1 MESDKMEIYE
11 TLIRWLSE
19 LNLSAPHETVQE
31 LCDGVALAQALNQ
44 IAPEVFSDGW
54 LAKIK
59 ADVGA
64 NWRLKVSNL
73 RKIVEGVYVY
83 YQDELS
89 LHLSEE
95 LRPDVLKIAEKCD
108 AYELGRLLQL
118 ILGCAVNCLE
128 KQKYITQIMELEES
142 LQRNI
147 MAALQD
153 IEYIWQGA
161 SPSRNSINTMG
172 STTGSTA
179 ASTTVG
185 SSAIGADVR
194 TLQDDRD
201 TLAQKC
207 HETNKKMLVLIEE
220 KSALQQEVT
229 RLQALVG
236 RYENPNLIG
245 DDGTSLGPIQLGSS
259 RYNDL
264 RKLVDGLKDELLQ
277 AETARDD
284 LKMKSMIQ
292 EKEIIELHQKLDE
305 LHGATAEIAQLK
317 DEIDILKEGNEQLRV
332 CETQLTTYKKKLE
345 DYNDLRK
352 QIKLQEE
359 RSAEYLKQNLQYEEE
374 AKKYAGLKGQVELYK
389 KEIQDLHSK
398 LDDEMGRTV
407 KAEFECKQLQGELT
421 VIQREKEHLLSERDS
436 LREAFDELKC
446 GQAMGADGTDGV
458 GGRGTTMSKELHS
471 NDLHERIE
479 RLERENKALRE
490 GQGGQT
496 ALTQLLDDANQR
508 NEKLRE
514 QLKTANQKI
523 LVLSQHHT
531 DVTSSK
537 SELELHL
544 KPTMDISEQRT
555 PQMDEGLQLQLG
567 SLQTKIANLE
577 AALVAKDQELH
588 AADMRYKKCV
598 EKAKEVIKTLDPHA
612 INEAM
617 LLDKAHLVNDP
628 ANSGPG
634 GPGVA
639 DGIMGQTPAVTV
651 RPPMGQQEE
660 QLIATAFYRLG
671 MACHR
676 EAVDARLLSG
686 PGQSFLARQRQPT
699 ARKPM
704 NANFPKK

>member
-11 TLIRWLSE
+11 SLVRWLSV
-19 LNLSAPHETVQE
+19 LNLSAPHETVQQ
-31 LCDGVALAQALNQ
+31 LSDGAALAQALNQ
-44 IAPEVFSDGW
+44 IAPEVFTDGW
-54 LAKIK
+54 LSKIK
-59 ADVGA
+59 SDVGA

-73 RKIVEGVYVY
+73 RKIIEGIYVY

-89 LHLSEE
+89 LNLSEE
-95 LRPDVLKIAEKCD
+95 LRPDALKIAEKCD

-161 SPSRNSINTMG
+161 SPSRNSINT
-172 STTGSTA
+172 T
-179 ASTTVG
+179 
-185 SSAIGADVR
+185 SSLDVK
-194 TLQDDRD
+194 TLQEDRD

-220 KSALQQEVT
+220 KSALQQEIVK
-229 RLQALVG
+229 LQAIVG

-259 RYNDL
+259 RYNEL
-264 RKLVDGLKDELLQ
+264 RKLVDSLKDELLQ

-292 EKEIIELHQKLDE
+292 EKEIGELHVKIDE
-305 LHGATAEIAQLK
+305 LHTATAEIAQLK
-317 DEIDILKEGNEQLRV
+317 DEIDILKEANEKLKICESQL
-332 CETQLTTYKKKLE
+332 QTYKKKLE

-352 QIKLQEE
+352 QMKLQEE
-359 RSAEYLKQNLQYEEE
+359 RSSEYLKQNLQYEEE

-389 KEIQDLHSK
+389 KEIQDMHAK
-398 LDDEMGRTV
+398 LDVEMGKTV
-407 KAEFECKQLQGELT
+407 KAEFDFNQLQVELAA
-421 VIQREKEHLLSERDS
+421 VQREKEHLLSERDS

-446 GQAMGADGTDGV
+446 GQAIGADGAGH
-458 GGRGTTMSKELHS
+458 GGGAGGNTMSKELHS

-496 ALTQLLDDANQR
+496 ALSQLLDDSNQR

-514 QLKTANQKI
+514 QLKAANQKI
-523 LVLSQHHT
+523 LLLSQHHT
-531 DVTSSK
+531 DDGSSK
-537 SELELHL
+537 SEMELQL
-544 KPTMDISEQRT
+544 KQTMDLGGEQRSS
-555 PQMDEGLQLQLG
+555 QIDEAHLSNLH
-567 SLQTKIANLE
+567 TKIANLE
-577 AALVAKDQELH
+577 AALAAKDQELQ
-588 AADMRYKKCV
+588 AADVRYKKCV

-612 INEAM
+612 ISEA
-617 LLDKAHLVNDP
+617 LLMEKGHMASDP
-628 ANSGPG
+628 SSGT
-634 GPGVA
+634 GV
-639 DGIMGQTPAVTV
+639 DGAPATASNTPH

-686 PGQSFLARQRQPT
+686 PGQSFLARQRQPA
-699 ARKPM
+699 ARKPL
-704 NANFPKK
+704 NANFAKK

>member
-1 MESDKMEIYE
+1 MENDKMEIYE
-11 TLIRWLSE
+11 SLIRWLSV
-19 LNLSAPHETVQE
+19 LNLTAPHATVQQ

-44 IAPEVFSDGW
+44 IAPEVFTDGW
-54 LAKIK
+54 LGKIK

-73 RKIVEGVYVY
+73 RKIVDGVFVY

-95 LRPDVLKIAEKCD
+95 LRPDVLKMAEKGD
-108 AYELGRLLQL
+108 PYEVGRLLQL

-128 KQKYITQIMELEES
+128 KQKYITQIMDLEES

-147 MAALQD
+147 MAALQE

-161 SPSRNSINTMG
+161 SPSRNSINTIG
-172 STTGSTA
+172 STTTTPGSTLVPTTT
-179 ASTTVG
+179 STL
-185 SSAIGADVR
+185 

-220 KSALQQEVT
+220 KSALQQEIT
-229 RLQALVG
+229 RLQGIVG

-284 LKMKSMIQ
+284 LKMKSVIQ
-292 EKEIIELHQKLDE
+292 EKEIAELHQKIDE

-317 DEIDILKEGNEQLRV
+317 DEIDILKEANEKLKI
-332 CETQLTTYKKKLE
+332 CETQLQTYKKKLE

-389 KEIQDLHSK
+389 KEIQDLHAK
-398 LDDEMGRTV
+398 LDTELDKTIR
-407 KAEFECKQLQGELT
+407 AEFEYKQLQGELA
-421 VIQREKEHLLSERDS
+421 VLQREKEHLLGERDS

-446 GQAMGADGTDGV
+446 GQAIGADGTDGSS
-458 GGRGTTMSKELHS
+458 GRGTAMSKELHS
-471 NDLHERIE
+471 NDLHGRIE

-496 ALTQLLDDANQR
+496 ALAQLLDDANQR

-523 LVLSQHHT
+523 LLLSQHHSDET
-531 DVTSSK
+531 CSK
-537 SELELHL
+537 SEMELHL
-544 KPTMDISEQRT
+544 KPTMDINDQRSS
-555 PQMDEGLQLQLG
+555 QMDETQLQLG
-567 SLQTKIANLE
+567 NLHTKIANLE

-617 LLDKAHLVNDP
+617 MLDKAHLAND
-628 ANSGPG
+628 SVGGG
-634 GPGVA
+634 GPAATDGMVA
-639 DGIMGQTPAVTV
+639 TTPAVTV

-686 PGQSFLARQRQPT
+686 PGQSFLARQRQPA
-699 ARKPM
+699 ARKPL
-704 NANFPKK
+704 NANFGKK

>member
-11 TLIRWLSE
+11 TLVRWLSV
-19 LNLSAPHETVQE
+19 LNLSAPHETVQQ
-31 LCDGVALAQALNQ
+31 LSDGAALAQALNQ
-44 IAPEVFSDGW
+44 IAPEVFTDGW
-54 LAKIK
+54 LSKIK
-59 ADVGA
+59 SDVGA

-73 RKIVEGVYVY
+73 RKIIEGIYVY

-89 LHLSEE
+89 LNLSEE
-95 LRPDVLKIAEKCD
+95 LRPDALKIAEKCD

-161 SPSRNSINTMG
+161 SPSRNSINT
-172 STTGSTA
+172 T
-179 ASTTVG
+179 
-185 SSAIGADVR
+185 SSLDVK
-194 TLQDDRD
+194 TLQEDRD

-220 KSALQQEVT
+220 KSALQQEIAK
-229 RLQALVG
+229 LQAIVG

-259 RYNDL
+259 RYNEL
-264 RKLVDGLKDELLQ
+264 RKLVDSLKDELLQ

-284 LKMKSMIQ
+284 LKMKSTIQ
-292 EKEIIELHQKLDE
+292 EKEIGELHLKIDE
-305 LHGATAEIAQLK
+305 LHAATAEIAQLK
-317 DEIDILKEGNEQLRV
+317 DEIDILKEANEKLKICESQL
-332 CETQLTTYKKKLE
+332 QTYKKKLE

-352 QIKLQEE
+352 QMKLQEE
-359 RSAEYLKQNLQYEEE
+359 RGAEYLKQNLQYEEE

-389 KEIQDLHSK
+389 KEIQDMHAK
-398 LDDEMGRTV
+398 LDVEMGKTV
-407 KAEFECKQLQGELT
+407 KAEFEYNQLQVELAA
-421 VIQREKEHLLSERDS
+421 IQREKEHLLSERDS

-446 GQAMGADGTDGV
+446 GQAVGA
-458 GGRGTTMSKELHS
+458 GGAGSGAGGNTMSKELHS

-479 RLERENKALRE
+479 RVERENKALRE

-496 ALTQLLDDANQR
+496 ALSQLLDDSNQR

-514 QLKTANQKI
+514 QLKAANQKI
-523 LVLSQHHT
+523 LLLSQHHADDGST
-531 DVTSSK
+531 K
-537 SELELHL
+537 SEMELQL
-544 KPTMDISEQRT
+544 KQTMELGEQRSS
-555 PQMDEGLQLQLG
+555 QIDETHLSNLH
-567 SLQTKIANLE
+567 TKIANLE
-577 AALVAKDQELH
+577 AALAVKDQELQ
-588 AADMRYKKCV
+588 AADVRYKKCV

-612 INEAM
+612 NNEA
-617 LLDKAHLVNDP
+617 LLMDKGHMANDP
-628 ANSGPG
+628 SSGTGVDGTLAAPG
-634 GPGVA
+634 SSVN
-639 DGIMGQTPAVTV
+639 

-686 PGQSFLARQRQPT
+686 PGHSFLARQRQPA
-699 ARKPM
+699 ARKPL
-704 NANFPKK
+704 NANFGKK

>member
-1 MESDKMEIYE
+1 MENDKMEIYE
-11 TLIRWLSE
+11 SLVRWLSV
-19 LNLSAPHETVQE
+19 LNVSAEHETVQQ
-31 LCDGVALAQALNQ
+31 LSDGVALAQALNQ
-44 IAPEVFSDGW
+44 IAPEIFTDGW

-59 ADVGA
+59 TDVGA

-73 RKIVEGVYVY
+73 RKIIEGIYVY

-89 LHLSEE
+89 LNLSEE
-95 LRPDVLKIAEKCD
+95 LRPDALKIAEKCD
-108 AYELGRLLQL
+108 AHELGRLLQL
-118 ILGCAVNCLE
+118 ILGCAVNCIE

-153 IEYIWQGA
+153 IEYIWQGT
-161 SPSRNSINTMG
+161 SPSRNSINT
-172 STTGSTA
+172 TA
-179 ASTTVG
+179 SL
-185 SSAIGADVR
+185 DVK
-194 TLQDDRD
+194 TLQEDRD

-220 KSALQQEVT
+220 KSALQQEVSK
-229 RLQALVG
+229 LQAIVG

-264 RKLVDGLKDELLQ
+264 RKLVDSLKDELLQ

-292 EKEIIELHQKLDE
+292 EKEIGELQVKIDE
-305 LHGATAEIAQLK
+305 LHAASAEIAQLK
-317 DEIDILKEGNEQLRV
+317 DEIDILKEANEKLKI
-332 CETQLTTYKKKLE
+332 CETQLHTYKKKLE

-359 RSAEYLKQNLQYEEE
+359 RSADYLKQNLEYEEE

-389 KEIQDLHSK
+389 TKIQDLHGM
-398 LDDEMGRTV
+398 LDEEMGKTV
-407 KAEFECKQLQGELT
+407 RAEFEYNQLQAELA
-421 VIQREKEHLLSERDS
+421 VIQREKEHLLNERDT

-446 GQAMGADGTDGV
+446 GQAISADGTGHGSHGA
-458 GGRGTTMSKELHS
+458 GGNTMSKELHS
-471 NDLHERIE
+471 NNLYERIE

-496 ALTQLLDDANQR
+496 ALSQLLDDANQR
-508 NEKLRE
+508 NEKLRD

-523 LVLSQHHT
+523 LLLSQHHT
-531 DVTSSK
+531 DDTSSK
-537 SELELHL
+537 SELEMQL
-544 KPTMDISEQRT
+544 KQTLELGEQRSS
-555 PQMDEGLQLQLG
+555 QMDEPQLQI
-567 SLQTKIANLE
+567 SNMHSKIANLE
-577 AALVAKDQELH
+577 AALVVKDQELQ
-588 AADMRYKKCV
+588 AADVRYKKCV
-598 EKAKEVIKTLDPHA
+598 EKAKEVIKALDAHA
-612 INEAM
+612 ITEA
-617 LLDKAHLVNDP
+617 LLMDKVDSP
-628 ANSGPG
+628 SGT
-634 GPGVA
+634 GVE
-639 DGIMGQTPAVTV
+639 GNLTTTGSGT

-686 PGQSFLARQRQPT
+686 PGQSFLARQRQPA

-704 NANFPKK
+704 NANIGKK

>member
-1 MESDKMEIYE
+1 MENDKVEIYQS
-11 TLIRWLSE
+11 LIRWLGV
-19 LNLSAPHETVQE
+19 LNLSAPHETVQQ
-31 LCDGVALAQALNQ
+31 LSDGAALAQALNQ
-44 IAPEVFSDGW
+44 IAPEVFTDGW

-59 ADVGA
+59 SDVGA

-73 RKIVEGVYVY
+73 RKIIEGIYVY

-89 LHLSEE
+89 LNLSEE
-95 LRPDVLKIAEKCD
+95 LRPDALKIAEKCD
-108 AYELGRLLQL
+108 THELGRLLQL

-161 SPSRNSINTMG
+161 SPSRNSINT
-172 STTGSTA
+172 A
-179 ASTTVG
+179 ATSL
-185 SSAIGADVR
+185 DVK
-194 TLQDDRD
+194 TLQEDRD

-207 HETNKKMLVLIEE
+207 HETNKKMLGLIEE
-220 KSALQQEVT
+220 KAALQQEVT
-229 RLQALVG
+229 KLQAIVG

-264 RKLVDGLKDELLQ
+264 RKLVDSLKDELLQ
-277 AETARDD
+277 TETARDD

-292 EKEIIELHQKLDE
+292 EKEIGELQVKIDE
-305 LHGATAEIAQLK
+305 LHAATAEIAQLK
-317 DEIDILKEGNEQLRV
+317 DEIDILKEANEKLKI
-332 CETQLTTYKKKLE
+332 CETQLQTYKKKLE

-359 RSAEYLKQNLQYEEE
+359 RSADYLKQNLEYEEE
-374 AKKYAGLKGQVELYK
+374 AKKFAGLKGQVELYK
-389 KEIQDLHSK
+389 KKIQDLHGM
-398 LDDEMGRTV
+398 LDEEMGKTV
-407 KAEFECKQLQGELT
+407 RAEFEYNQLQAQLAA
-421 VIQREKEHLLSERDS
+421 VQREKEHLLSERDT

-446 GQAMGADGTDGV
+446 GQAVGVDGAGH
-458 GGRGTTMSKELHS
+458 GGHGAGGNTMSKELHS

-496 ALTQLLDDANQR
+496 ALSQLLDDANQR

-514 QLKTANQKI
+514 QLKSANQKI
-523 LVLSQHHT
+523 LLLSQHHT
-531 DVTSSK
+531 DDASTK
-537 SELELHL
+537 SELEMQMKQTLEL
-544 KPTMDISEQRT
+544 GEQRAT
-555 PQMDEGLQLQLG
+555 QHLDEAQLQLTTLH
-567 SLQTKIANLE
+567 SKIANLE
-577 AALVAKDQELH
+577 AALVTKDQELQ
-588 AADMRYKKCV
+588 AADVRYKKCV
-598 EKAKEVIKTLDPHA
+598 EKAKEVIKTLDAHA
-612 INEAM
+612 ISEA
-617 LLDKAHLVNDP
+617 LLMDKVDSASGTGVDGTLTT
-628 ANSGPG
+628 ANGST
-634 GPGVA
+634 A
-639 DGIMGQTPAVTV
+639 

-671 MACHR
+671 MVCHR

-686 PGQSFLARQRQPT
+686 PGQSFLARQRQPA
-699 ARKPM
+699 ARKPL
-704 NANFPKK
+704 NANFGKK

>member
-11 TLIRWLSE
+11 SLIRWLSV
-19 LNLSAPHETVQE
+19 LNLSAPHKTVQE
-31 LCDGVALAQALNQ
+31 LSDGAALAQALNQ
-44 IAPEVFSDGW
+44 IAPEVFTDSW
-54 LAKIK
+54 LSKIK
-59 ADVGA
+59 SDVGA

-73 RKIVEGVYVY
+73 RKIIEGIYVY

-89 LHLSEE
+89 LNLSEE
-95 LRPDVLKIAEKCD
+95 LRPDALKIAEKCD
-108 AYELGRLLQL
+108 PHELGRLLQL

-161 SPSRNSINTMG
+161 SPSRNSINT
-172 STTGSTA
+172 TTSL
-179 ASTTVG
+179 
-185 SSAIGADVR
+185 DVK
-194 TLQDDRD
+194 TLQEDRD

-207 HETNKKMLVLIEE
+207 HETNKKMLGLIEE
-220 KSALQQEVT
+220 KAALQQEIT
-229 RLQALVG
+229 KLQAIVG

-264 RKLVDGLKDELLQ
+264 RKLVDSLKDELLQ

-292 EKEIIELHQKLDE
+292 EKEIAELQVRIDE
-305 LHGATAEIAQLK
+305 LHAATAEIAQLK
-317 DEIDILKEGNEQLRV
+317 DEIDILKEANEKLKI
-332 CETQLTTYKKKLE
+332 CETQLQTYKKKLE

-359 RSAEYLKQNLQYEEE
+359 RSADYLKQNLEYEEE

-389 KEIQDLHSK
+389 KKIQDLHGM
-398 LDDEMGRTV
+398 LDEEMGKTV
-407 KAEFECKQLQGELT
+407 RAEFEYNQLQGQLA
-421 VIQREKEHLLSERDS
+421 VVQREKENFLRERDT
-436 LREAFDELKC
+436 LREALDELKC
-446 GQAMGADGTDGV
+446 GQAAGSGGV
-458 GGRGTTMSKELHS
+458 GPGGHGAGGNTMSKELHS
-471 NDLHERIE
+471 NDLYERIE

-496 ALTQLLDDANQR
+496 ALSQLLDDANQR

-514 QLKTANQKI
+514 QLKSANQKI
-523 LVLSQHHT
+523 LLLSQHHT
-531 DVTSSK
+531 EDGSSK
-537 SELELHL
+537 SELEMQMKQTLEL
-544 KPTMDISEQRT
+544 GEQT
-555 PQMDEGLQLQLG
+555 SSQQMEEAQLQLG
-567 SLQTKIANLE
+567 NLHTKIASLE
-577 AALVAKDQELH
+577 AALVVKDQELQ
-588 AADMRYKKCV
+588 AADVRYKKCV
-598 EKAKEVIKTLDPHA
+598 EKAKEVIKTLDAHA
-612 INEAM
+612 ISEA
-617 LLDKAHLVNDP
+617 LLMDKVDA
-628 ANSGPG
+628 PG
-634 GPGVA
+634 GAGV
-639 DGIMGQTPAVTV
+639 DGTLPVGNGNAS

-671 MACHR
+671 MVCHR

-686 PGQSFLARQRQPT
+686 PGQSFLARQRQPA
-699 ARKPM
+699 ARKPL
-704 NANFPKK
+704 NANYGKK

>member
-1 MESDKMEIYE
+1 MENDKMEIYE
-11 TLIRWLSE
+11 SLIRWLSV
-19 LNLSAPHETVQE
+19 LNLSAPHQTVQD
-31 LCDGVALAQALNQ
+31 LSDGAALAQALNQ
-44 IAPEVFSDGW
+44 IAPEVFTDSW
-54 LAKIK
+54 LSKIK
-59 ADVGA
+59 SDVGA

-73 RKIVEGVYVY
+73 RKIIEGIYVY

-89 LHLSEE
+89 LNLSEE
-95 LRPDVLKIAEKCD
+95 LRPDALQIAEKCD
-108 AYELGRLLQL
+108 PHELGRLLQL

-161 SPSRNSINTMG
+161 SPSRNSINT
-172 STTGSTA
+172 TTSL
-179 ASTTVG
+179 
-185 SSAIGADVR
+185 DVK
-194 TLQDDRD
+194 TLQEDRD

-207 HETNKKMLVLIEE
+207 HETNKKMLGLIEE
-220 KSALQQEVT
+220 KAALQQEIT
-229 RLQALVG
+229 KLQAIIG

-264 RKLVDGLKDELLQ
+264 RKLVDSLKDELLQ

-292 EKEIIELHQKLDE
+292 EKEIAELQVRIDE
-305 LHGATAEIAQLK
+305 LHAATAEIAQLK
-317 DEIDILKEGNEQLRV
+317 DEIDILKEANEKLKIY
-332 CETQLTTYKKKLE
+332 ETQLQTYKKKLE

-359 RSAEYLKQNLQYEEE
+359 RSADYLKQNLEYEEE

-389 KEIQDLHSK
+389 KKIQDLHGM
-398 LDDEMGRTV
+398 LDEEMGKTV
-407 KAEFECKQLQGELT
+407 RAEFEYNQLQGQLA
-421 VIQREKEHLLSERDS
+421 VVQREKENFLRERDT
-436 LREAFDELKC
+436 LREALDELKC
-446 GQAMGADGTDGV
+446 GQAAGSGGV
-458 GGRGTTMSKELHS
+458 GGHGAGGNTMSKELHS

-496 ALTQLLDDANQR
+496 ALSQLLDDANQR

-514 QLKTANQKI
+514 QLKSANQKI
-523 LVLSQHHT
+523 LLLSQHHT
-531 DVTSSK
+531 EDGISK
-537 SELELHL
+537 SELEMQMKQTLEL
-544 KPTMDISEQRT
+544 GEQNSSQ
-555 PQMDEGLQLQLG
+555 QMEEAQLQLNNLH
-567 SLQTKIANLE
+567 SKIASLE
-577 AALVAKDQELH
+577 AALVGKDQELQ
-588 AADMRYKKCV
+588 AADVRYKKCV
-598 EKAKEVIKTLDPHA
+598 EKAKEVIKTLDAHA
-612 INEAM
+612 ISEA
-617 LLDKAHLVNDP
+617 LLMDKVD
-628 ANSGPG
+628 SPG
-634 GPGVA
+634 GPAV
-639 DGIMGQTPAVTV
+639 DGTLPVGNGNSS

-671 MACHR
+671 MVCHR

-686 PGQSFLARQRQPT
+686 PGQSFLARQRQPA
-699 ARKPM
+699 ARKPL
-704 NANFPKK
+704 NANYGKK